1 MFDIITIGSA
11 TRDVF
16 LKMEDVELRKHADS
30 PTGVEQCFSLGS
42 KLAIKEIVFTTGG
55 GGTNAAATLGR
66 QGFRVACVGVIGND
80 MAGEEIL
87 QELKKEEVEPIFQKH
102 GDNNTAYSTILVHP
116 NAERT
121 ILSYKGEGQHFDVNK
136 IPFDKLKAKWFYI
149 NSLGGHYELFEALV
163 NYAVKNNI
171 KIACNPGG
179 KELELGFEKL
189 EPLLKHI
196 EIFAVN
202 KEEGAQ
208 LVGTKPED
216 IEETFRR
223 LAKTCCGMVI
233 LTDGHNGSKV
243 FKEGITYSAGVPDS
257 PIVERTGAGDAYN
270 SGFVVEYIRQL
281 EAESGEP
288 GAAIA
293 KAMQFATA
301 NSSSVV
307 TKVGSKAGILYKGDW
322 GPWPLVKVDVNKL

>member
-1 MFDIITIGSA
+1 MSFEFSMYDIITIGSA

-16 LKMEDVELRKHADS
+16 LKMEGVELRKHADS

-42 KLAIKEIVFTTGG
+42 KLSIKEIVFTTGG
-55 GGTNAAATLGR
+55 GGTNSAVTFGR
-66 QGFRVACVGVIGND
+66 QGFKAACVGVIGND
-80 MAGEEIL
+80 MTGKEIIE
-87 QELKKEEVEPIFQKH
+87 ELKKEKIEPLFQVH
-102 GDNNTAYSTILVHP
+102 GDDSTAYSVILMNP

-121 ILSYKGEGQHFDVNK
+121 ILSYKGEGQHFDVKN
-136 IPFDKLKAKWFYI
+136 IPFSKLKAKWFYI
-149 NSLGGHYELFEALV
+149 DSLGGHYDLFEALV
-163 NYAVKNNI
+163 NHAVKNNI

-196 EIFAVN
+196 DIFAVN

-208 LVGTKPED
+208 LVGTKPEEV
-216 IEETFRR
+216 EET
-223 LAKTCCGMVI
+223 LKKLSLTCCGMVI

-243 FKEGITYSAGVPDS
+243 FAKDVFYSAGVPDS
-257 PIVERTGAGDAYN
+257 PIIERTGAGDAYN
-270 SGFVVEYIRQL
+270 SGFVAEYMR
-281 EAESGEP
+281 SGD
-288 GAAIA
+288 IK

-307 TKVGSKAGILYKGDW
+307 TKVGSKEGILKKGDW
-322 GPWPLVKVDVNKL
+322 GTWPLVEVKERR